1 MARYLVVAAWVLLS
15 LLPARAEV
23 PVRVAE
29 PGAVPKKAKVTDLA
43 WLEGA
48 WVGRGLGGEA
58 EEAYSAPLAGTI
70 VGYFRF
76 VKDGKP
82 VFYEIVTLVEDKGG
96 VILRLKHFHP
106 DLVGWE
112 EKDKSQEF
120 PLIAL
125 EGQTAYFDGMTMK
138 RDGDKLFSAVRIR
151 MKDGSTKVEQFVY
164 ERKR

>member
-1 MARYLVVAAWVLLS
+1 MSRVIAIAIFALFVCI
-15 LLPARAEV
+15 PAGADV
-23 PVRVAE
+23 SVRVAE
-29 PGAVPKKAKVTDLA
+29 PGTVRVAAKVTDLA

-48 WVGRGLGGEA
+48 WIGKGLGGEA

-82 VFYEIVTLVEDKGG
+82 VFYEIVTLIEEKGG

-138 RDGDKLFSAVRIR
+138 RDGDKLLSAVRIR
-151 MKDGSTKVEQFVY
+151 MNDGTTKVEQFVY

>member
-1 MARYLVVAAWVLLS
+1 MRIALAVLLTS
-15 LLPARAEV
+15 LCLTPAYADV
-23 PVRVAE
+23 AVRTAE
-29 PGAVPKKAKVTDLA
+29 PGAKPLQAAVTDLA

-48 WVGRGLGGEA
+48 WVGAGLGGET

-76 VKDGKP
+76 VKNGKP
-82 VFYEIVTLVEDKGG
+82 VFYEIVTLVERNGG
-96 VILRLKHFHP
+96 VLMRLKHFDP

-112 EKDKSQEF
+112 AKDAAQEF

-125 EGQTAYFDGMTMK
+125 EGRTAYFDGMTMQ
-138 RDGDKLFSAVRIR
+138 RDGDRLLSAVRIR

-164 ERKR
+164 RRKP